1 MISNC
6 PEKLKMARQQ
16 LNAESKPTGFVATLL
31 QGRSQGG
38 PGVPVT
44 PPPFCKPF

>member
-16 LNAESKPTGFVATLL
+16 HNAESKPNGFV
-31 QGRSQGG
+31 
-38 PGVPVT
+38 VT
-44 PPPFCKPF
+44 SMSLPDVR